1 MNTFVKKYYMLLV
14 IFVLIISIFMIVQ
27 YILFQNRTQR
37 AYYNQLYAETKI
49 ITELFNQYLED
60 KERVVNG
67 ASRFIQQSPD
77 QSILLTYLSGILSQ
91 SDVINSVMYLNKEG
105 MQFNGNGAISASTNK
120 SIEIEWFQAAK
131 DEGSIVYTFE
141 NGSDGYLM
149 NLSAPVYSSSGIF
162 LGVIKADF
170 FIADLVEKFIDST
183 ATQTYSLWIQ
193 DNKGLIYSKPD
204 ILLPPEWQGKALT
217 DIANASGVKEN
228 IKTIYNI
235 MQVNTDKETYLV
247 VEHEL
252 GMSNLVLYFIRDKGQ
267 FFTETQ
273 KVTVFFYL
281 AMLLT
286 CIAMLILVRIQRRVI
301 LKPLVELNNNIA
313 GIENQNLFSYRFQ
326 INAEDPFR
334 ETRRAINSLLNAYT
348 QQLELQNEKNEAL
361 LEINNSLEEF
371 IEFNKFTLEIL
382 RSALTINTVNH
393 LEIFDVIMKDIANYF
408 SMDAIY
414 LFKSNDEGEVY
425 VRLASYLNE
434 TIPKNQKAKRSYK
447 ASIYPWLRTLLES
460 HNLTVVVD
468 SNPFIC
474 INQQEA
480 IDYEPDGPLSFIVIP
495 LVKGEDTLGF
505 IRLDSQS
512 DMESLERTHL
522 DYMKI
527 VGNIIADTFIRI
539 DVEEELIKQKQ
550 IAIDANEAKSR
561 FLANMSHEIRTPMNG
576 VIGYLELLKY
586 TQLNEEGKKFILE
599 AERASKGLLRIV
611 NDILDLSK
619 VEANMLHLV
628 TEDFDI
634 REEIDASVSLYRV
647 RANEKKISISFEDD
661 FKAPLFVVGDPYRL
675 KQVLYNL
682 INNAIKFTEHGGVKV
697 KLKAK
702 VIREN
707 AKISLIVEDSGIGIS
722 DLNKEKIF
730 EPFKQVDGDDNR
742 NFQGTGLGLAI
753 VLRLVK
759 LMEGDIFVTDTQ
771 GGGSTFEIRL
781 TMPLGK
787 PIKPNFP
794 FEKKIDLSN
803 IKVLIVDDQTVNQLV
818 VSKVLEHQKIQCVS
832 VDSGE
837 KALKLLNDT
846 YFDIIFMDCQMPEMD
861 GYECTKLIRKKEDI
875 KQPYIVA
882 MTANA
887 LEGDREKCI
896 ESGMDNYIS
905 KPLNFDDLI
914 RLISRWEVERSERSS

>member
-1 MNTFVKKYYMLLV
+1 MLLV
-14 IFVLIISIFMIVQ
+14 IFVLIISIFMILQ
-27 YILFQNRTQR
+27 YILFQNRTQQ

-77 QSILLTYLSGILSQ
+77 ESILLTYLSGILTQ
-91 SDVINSVMYLNKEG
+91 SDVVNSVVYLNKDG
-105 MQFNGNGAISASTNK
+105 KQFMGNGAISASINK
-120 SIEIEWFQAAK
+120 PMEIEWFQVAK
-131 DEGSIVYTFE
+131 DEGSSVYTFE
-141 NGSDGYLM
+141 IGSDGYLM

-162 LGVIKADF
+162 LGVIRADF
-170 FIADLVEKFIDST
+170 FVADLVEKFIDST

-193 DNKGLIYSKPD
+193 DKKGLIYSKSD
-204 ILLPPEWQGKALT
+204 ILLPPEWQGKSLT
-217 DIANASGVKEN
+217 DIASASGVKEN

-235 MQVNTDKETYLV
+235 MQVKTDKETYLV
-247 VEHEL
+247 AEHEL
-252 GMSNLVLYFIRDKGQ
+252 AKSNLVLYFIRDKGQ

-273 KVTVFFYL
+273 KATMFFYL

-313 GIENQNLFSYRFQ
+313 GIEKQNLFSYRFH
-326 INAEDPFR
+326 IDSDDPFR
-334 ETRRAINSLLNAYT
+334 ETRKAINGLLNAYT
-348 QQLELQNEKNEAL
+348 QQLVLQNEKNDEL
-361 LEINNSLEEF
+361 LEINNSMEEF

-382 RSALTINTVNH
+382 RAALTINTVNH
-393 LEIFDVIMKDIANYF
+393 LEILDVIMKDIANYF

-414 LFKSNDEGEVY
+414 LFKSSDEGEVY
-425 VRLASYLNE
+425 VRLSSYLNE
-434 TIPKNQKAKRSYK
+434 SIPKAQKAKRSYK
-447 ASIYPWLRTLLES
+447 ASVYPWLRTLLES

-480 IDYEPDGPLSFIVIP
+480 LDYAPDDPISFIVIP

-505 IRLDSQS
+505 IRLDRHG
-512 DMESLERTHL
+512 DMESLERNHL

-527 VGNIIADTFIRI
+527 VGNIIADTFVRLE
-539 DVEEELIKQKQ
+539 VEKELIKQKQ

-586 TQLNEEGKKFILE
+586 THLDDEGEKFIFE

-628 TEDFDI
+628 SEDFDI
-634 REEIDASVSLYRV
+634 REEVDASVSLYRA
-647 RANEKKISISFEDD
+647 RANEKKISISFEDEV
-661 FKAPLFVVGDPYRL
+661 KAPLYVVGDPYRL

-682 INNAIKFTEHGGVKV
+682 INNAVKFTEHGGIRVI
-697 KLKAK
+697 LKAIINRGNAE
-702 VIREN
+702 IR
-707 AKISLIVEDSGIGIS
+707 LIIEDTGIGIT
-722 DLNKEKIF
+722 DKNKDKIF
-730 EPFKQVDGDDNR
+730 EPFKQVDGEDNR

-759 LMEGDIFVTDTQ
+759 LMEGDVFVTDTD
-771 GGGSTFEIRL
+771 GGGSTFEIRITL
-781 TMPLGK
+781 PLGK
-787 PIKPNFP
+787 PSKQEFLL
-794 FEKKIDLSN
+794 EKNVDLSN

-818 VSKVLEHQKIQCVS
+818 VTKVLEHQKVKCVS
-832 VDSGE
+832 ADTGQE
-837 KALKLLNDT
+837 ALKILNDT
-846 YFDIIFMDCQMPEMD
+846 FFDIVFMDCQMPEMD
-861 GYECTKLIRKKEDI
+861 GYECTKLIRKRDDL

-905 KPLNFDDLI
+905 KPLNFDELI
-914 RLISRWEVERSERSS
+914 QLIIRWEVERSERSS